1 MTVQNNKFPIIIF
14 LIGLVF
20 GQGLTEED
28 NRFSDFQISSQN
40 YLTDQK
46 GNVLM
51 HVNVWGTVK
60 NPGRQLVYEG
70 IDLATLFS
78 LVGGPMQGAN
88 MKKVRLYRE
97 IPDKDQKL
105 TYIINLESFIKS
117 GDRSEF
123 IKIKPND
130 TILIPQKLSSYLLNQ
145 IGTINTVF
153 SLLNLYFAIESRY
166 IQ

>member
-1 MTVQNNKFPIIIF
+1 M
-14 LIGLVF
+14 VF
-20 GQGLTEED
+20 SQDLTEND
-28 NRFSDFQISSQN
+28 NGYSDFQISSQN

-51 HVNVWGTVK
+51 YVNIWGTVK

-70 IDLATLFS
+70 IDLATLLS
-78 LVGGPMQGAN
+78 IVGGPMQGAN

-97 IPDKDQKL
+97 IPDSDQKL
-105 TYIINLESFIKS
+105 THVIDLESFIS
-117 GDRSEF
+117 TGDRSEF

-130 TILIPQKLSSYLLNQ
+130 TILIPQKLSSYVLNQ
-145 IGTINTVF
+145 IGTVNTIF

-166 IQ
+166 K

>member
-1 MTVQNNKFPIIIF
+1 M
-14 LIGLVF
+14 GLVF
-20 GQGLTEED
+20 AQGLTEED

-40 YLTDQK
+40 YLTDKK

-97 IPDKDQKL
+97 IPDEDQKL

-130 TILIPQKLSSYLLNQ
+130 TILIPQKLSSYVLNQ
-145 IGTINTVF
+145 IGTVNTVF

-166 IQ
+166 NE

>member
-1 MTVQNNKFPIIIF
+1 MQNKKLLIIIF
-14 LIGLVF
+14 LIGIVF
-20 GQGLTEED
+20 SQDRAED
-28 NRFSDFQISSQN
+28 DNGYSDFHISSQN
-40 YLTDQK
+40 YFTDQK

-51 HVNVWGTVK
+51 YVNVWGTVK

-70 IDLATLFS
+70 IDLATLLS
-78 LVGGPMQGAN
+78 IVGGPMQGAN

-97 IPDKDQKL
+97 IPDLDQKL
-105 TYIINLESFIKS
+105 TYIIDLESIINK

-130 TILIPQKLSSYLLNQ
+130 TILIPQKLSSYVLNQ
-145 IGTINTVF
+145 IGTVNTIF

-166 IQ
+166 NQ

>member
-1 MTVQNNKFPIIIF
+1 MENKKLLIIII
-14 LIGLVF
+14 LLGMVF
-20 GQGLTEED
+20 SQDLTEID
-28 NRFSDFQISSQN
+28 NGYSDFQISSQN

-51 HVNVWGTVK
+51 YVNIWGTVQ

-70 IDLATLFS
+70 IDLATLLS
-78 LVGGPMQGAN
+78 IVGGPMQGAN

-97 IPDKDQKL
+97 IPDLNQKL
-105 TYIINLESFIKS
+105 TYLIDLESFIS
-117 GDRSEF
+117 TGDRSEF

-130 TILIPQKLSSYLLNQ
+130 TILIPQKFSSYVLNQ
-145 IGTINTVF
+145 IGTVNTLF

-166 IQ
+166 NQ

>member
-1 MTVQNNKFPIIIF
+1 MENKKLLIIII
-14 LIGLVF
+14 LLGMVF
-20 GQGLTEED
+20 SQDLTEID
-28 NRFSDFQISSQN
+28 NGYSDFQISSQN

-51 HVNVWGTVK
+51 YVNVWGTVI

-70 IDLATLFS
+70 IDLATLLS
-78 LVGGPMQGAN
+78 IVGGPMQGAN

-97 IPDKDQKL
+97 IPDLNQKL
-105 TYIINLESFIKS
+105 TYLIDLESFIS
-117 GDRSEF
+117 TGDRSEF

-130 TILIPQKLSSYLLNQ
+130 TILIPQKFSSYVLNQ
-145 IGTINTVF
+145 IGTVNTLF

-166 IQ
+166 NQ

>member
-1 MTVQNNKFPIIIF
+1 MQNNKLSIIIF
-14 LIGLVF
+14 LMGLVF

-70 IDLATLFS
+70 IDLATLLS

-88 MKKVRLYRE
+88 MKRVRLYRE
-97 IPDKDQKL
+97 IPDEDQKL
-105 TYIINLESFIKS
+105 TYIINLESFINT

-130 TILIPQKLSSYLLNQ
+130 TILIPQKLSSYVLNQ
-145 IGTINTVF
+145 IGTVNTIF

-166 IQ
+166 N

>member
-1 MTVQNNKFPIIIF
+1 M
-14 LIGLVF
+14 GLVF
-20 GQGLTEED
+20 AQGLTEED

-51 HVNVWGTVK
+51 HVNIWGTVK

-70 IDLATLFS
+70 IDLATLLS
-78 LVGGPMQGAN
+78 IVGGPMQGAN
-88 MKKVRLYRE
+88 MRRVRLYRE
-97 IPDKDQKL
+97 IPDEDQKL
-105 TYIINLESFIKS
+105 IYIIDLESFINT

-130 TILIPQKLSSYLLNQ
+130 TILIPQKLSSYVLNQ
-145 IGTINTVF
+145 IGTVNTVF

-166 IQ
+166 NE

>member
-1 MTVQNNKFPIIIF
+1 M
-14 LIGLVF
+14 GLVF
-20 GQGLTEED
+20 AQGLTEED

-40 YLTDQK
+40 YLTDKK

-88 MKKVRLYRE
+88 MRRVRLYRE
-97 IPDKDQKL
+97 IPDEDQKL

-117 GDRSEF
+117 GNRSEF

-130 TILIPQKLSSYLLNQ
+130 TILIPQKLSSYVLNQ
-145 IGTINTVF
+145 IGTVNTVF

-166 IQ
+166 NE

>member
-1 MTVQNNKFPIIIF
+1 MQNKIFLIIIF
-14 LIGLVF
+14 LIGMVF
-20 GQGLTEED
+20 SQDLTEND
-28 NRFSDFQISSQN
+28 NGYSDFQISSQN

-51 HVNVWGTVK
+51 YVNIWGTVK

-70 IDLATLFS
+70 IDLATLLS
-78 LVGGPMQGAN
+78 IVGGPMQGAN

-97 IPDKDQKL
+97 IPDSDQKL
-105 TYIINLESFIKS
+105 THVIDLESFIS
-117 GDRSEF
+117 TGDRSEF

-130 TILIPQKLSSYLLNQ
+130 TILIPQKLSSYVLNQ
-145 IGTINTVF
+145 IGTVNTIF

-166 IQ
+166 K

>member
-1 MTVQNNKFPIIIF
+1 MKNKNLFIIISLAGIVF
-14 LIGLVF
+14 SQDLIESDKG
-20 GQGLTEED
+20 
-28 NRFSDFQISSQN
+28 FSDFQISSQN

-51 HVNVWGTVK
+51 YVNIWGTVK

-70 IDLATLFS
+70 IDLATLLS
-78 LVGGPMQGAN
+78 IVGGPMQGAN

-97 IPDKDQKL
+97 IPDLDQKL
-105 TYIINLESFIKS
+105 TYVIDLESFINT

-130 TILIPQKLSSYLLNQ
+130 TILIPQKLSSYVLNQ
-145 IGTINTVF
+145 IGTVNTIF

-166 IQ
+166 NQ

>member
-1 MTVQNNKFPIIIF
+1 MQNKIFLIIIF
-14 LIGLVF
+14 LIGMVYS
-20 GQGLTEED
+20 QDLTEND
-28 NRFSDFQISSQN
+28 NGYSDFQISSQN

-51 HVNVWGTVK
+51 YVNIWGTVK

-70 IDLATLFS
+70 IDLATLLS
-78 LVGGPMQGAN
+78 IVGGPMQGAN

-97 IPDKDQKL
+97 MPDSDQKL
-105 TYIINLESFIKS
+105 THVIDLESFIS
-117 GDRSEF
+117 TGDRSEF

-130 TILIPQKLSSYLLNQ
+130 TILIPQKLSSYVLNQ
-145 IGTINTVF
+145 IGTVNTIF

-166 IQ
+166 K

>member
-1 MTVQNNKFPIIIF
+1 MENKKLLIIIILLGMGF
-14 LIGLVF
+14 S
-20 GQGLTEED
+20 QDLTEID
-28 NRFSDFQISSQN
+28 NGYSDFQISSQN

-51 HVNVWGTVK
+51 YVNIWGTVK

-70 IDLATLFS
+70 IDLATLLS
-78 LVGGPMQGAN
+78 IVGGPMQGAN

-97 IPDKDQKL
+97 IPDLNQKL
-105 TYIINLESFIKS
+105 TYLIDLESFIS
-117 GDRSEF
+117 TGDRSEF

-130 TILIPQKLSSYLLNQ
+130 TILIPQKFSSYVLNQ
-145 IGTINTVF
+145 IGTVNTLF

-166 IQ
+166 NQ

>member
-1 MTVQNNKFPIIIF
+1 M
-14 LIGLVF
+14 GLVF

-70 IDLATLFS
+70 IDLATLLS

-88 MKKVRLYRE
+88 MKRVRLYRE
-97 IPDKDQKL
+97 IPDEDQKL
-105 TYIINLESFIKS
+105 TYIINLESFINT

-130 TILIPQKLSSYLLNQ
+130 TILIPQKLSSYVLNQ
-145 IGTINTVF
+145 IGTVNTIF

-166 IQ
+166 N

>member
-1 MTVQNNKFPIIIF
+1 M
-14 LIGLVF
+14 GLVF
-20 GQGLTEED
+20 AQGLTEED

-51 HVNVWGTVK
+51 HVNIWGTVK

-70 IDLATLFS
+70 IDLATLLS
-78 LVGGPMQGAN
+78 IVGGPMQGAN
-88 MKKVRLYRE
+88 MRRVRLYRE
-97 IPDKDQKL
+97 IPDEDQKL
-105 TYIINLESFIKS
+105 IYIIDLESFINT

-130 TILIPQKLSSYLLNQ
+130 TILIPQKLSSYVLNQ
-145 IGTINTVF
+145 IGTVNTIF

-166 IQ
+166 NK

>member
-1 MTVQNNKFPIIIF
+1 MENKKLLIIIILLGMGF
-14 LIGLVF
+14 S
-20 GQGLTEED
+20 QDLTEID
-28 NRFSDFQISSQN
+28 NGYSDFQISSQN

-51 HVNVWGTVK
+51 YVNIWGTVQ

-70 IDLATLFS
+70 IDLATLLS
-78 LVGGPMQGAN
+78 IVGGPMQGAN

-97 IPDKDQKL
+97 IPDLNQKL
-105 TYIINLESFIKS
+105 TYVIDLESFIS
-117 GDRSEF
+117 TGDRSEF

-130 TILIPQKLSSYLLNQ
+130 TILIPQKFSSYVLNQ
-145 IGTINTVF
+145 IGTVNTLF

-166 IQ
+166 NQ

>member
-1 MTVQNNKFPIIIF
+1 M
-14 LIGLVF
+14 GLVF
-20 GQGLTEED
+20 GQGPTEGGD
-28 NRFSDFQISSQN
+28 RFSDFQISSQN
-40 YLTDQK
+40 YLTDKK

-97 IPDKDQKL
+97 IPDEDQKL

-117 GDRSEF
+117 GNRSEF

-130 TILIPQKLSSYLLNQ
+130 TILIPQKLSSYMLNQ
-145 IGTINTVF
+145 IGTINTIF

-166 IQ
+166 N

>member
-1 MTVQNNKFPIIIF
+1 M
-14 LIGLVF
+14 GLVF
-20 GQGLTEED
+20 AQGLTEED

-51 HVNVWGTVK
+51 HVNIWGTVK

-70 IDLATLFS
+70 IDLATLLS
-78 LVGGPMQGAN
+78 IVGGPMQGAN
-88 MKKVRLYRE
+88 MRRVRLYRE
-97 IPDKDQKL
+97 IPDEDQKL
-105 TYIINLESFIKS
+105 IYIIDLESFINT

-130 TILIPQKLSSYLLNQ
+130 TILIPQKLSSYVLNQ
-145 IGTINTVF
+145 IGTVNTVF
-153 SLLNLYFAIESRY
+153 SLLNLYFAIEARY
-166 IQ
+166 NQ